1 MERRRGTVRDHMDT
15 SQDIQTVAIGMVT
28 KGVEIVSQSSG
39 EESSILARL
48 KTSQLGGGRIKK

>member
-15 SQDIQTVAIGMVT
+15 SQDIQTVAIGMFT
-28 KGVEIVSQSSG
+28 EGVEIVSQSSG